1 LEQVHQIQRQRSPLK
16 AYATDRIAFIHDSI
30 KFNRV
35 FLDTFE
41 GLKRDLGIACRDR
54 LVSIELKS
62 WQEEVLLQAA
72 DLIAYENYKVV
83 ERKHVGA
90 DMRLTMKKILDS
102 EFRGRNARITKESL
116 QEWRDKAD
124 KATLN
129 TIFAQARMK
138 RSG

>member
-1 LEQVHQIQRQRSPLK
+1 MELLEQIMVLRRQTLYPTELRAHPWLLFDSTALAILIRVPTLRRFLEHLEQVHQIQRQRSPLK

-72 DLIAYENYKVV
+72 D
-83 ERKHVGA
+83 
-90 DMRLTMKKILDS
+90 
-102 EFRGRNARITKESL
+102 
-116 QEWRDKAD
+116 
-124 KATLN
+124 
-129 TIFAQARMK
+129 
-138 RSG
+138 